1 MAVQIDGSQGKVIA
15 TRGDY
20 SGNVTIG
27 GTLTYEDV
35 TNIDAVGLITARSG
49 IEIGASPGVGA
60 SISVDGN
67 AIFSGVTTATTLRS
81 SIVKIGTDT
90 EGEPNA
96 DDLTVAGS
104 GHAGIT
110 IRAGTSS
117 QSAIY
122 MSDATSGGGEY
133 VGNIIYDHSD
143 NHMRFATAET
153 ERIRIT
159 GIGSIGIG
167 LAAPKTPLHIEG
179 VEGRAQLTLG
189 NTAAAA
195 SDGDFLAGIDFHIK
209 DNNDGTGAVCSAIRT
224 YADQN
229 HTASA
234 KGTAIAF
241 HTTDDDTT
249 VLDER
254 LRIDQYGALLIGLTT
269 PTYIAGDMRHE
280 IKKNNSRTYTAPL
293 MTGHSHLLLNNSD
306 TTTNAFCGLGFR
318 AGSGDGSIGFVYTGS
333 ANAADFVIN
342 TDGGSNGVERLRI
355 MNDGRVGI
363 KFTGNYTMNSS
374 STNLVIGDG
383 GSGVGMTFW
392 TAVGADNQTISFQSN
407 ESLSR
412 AEGEISY
419 GPSNTST
426 ANDRHA
432 MMFRTNSNE
441 RLRIASN
448 GNVGIKVTDP
458 QSNLHVYG
466 PGDIRMGSGDTGVA
480 NIALQVE
487 HADDYTGTHF
497 MFEITDSACWTF
509 NGSHIAHG
517 GGGSSYGMN
526 VTYIRAMAGR
536 EAGAADSGDTWRNG
550 GHQVNSEVMTTGQ
563 IGLNPG
569 AGSVSFATDD
579 TPDGASST
587 RSLYKISFSAAGQG
601 ATTTWGKLQGVLT
614 WASTSTNGIVK
625 IKDKDGNVLWNSRP

>member
-1 MAVQIDGSQGKVIA
+1 MAVQIDGSQGSVIA
-15 TRGDY
+15 TSGDY
-20 SGNVTIG
+20 SGGVSIG

-67 AIFSGVTTATTLRS
+67 AILS
-81 SIVKIGTDT
+81 
-90 EGEPNA
+90 
-96 DDLTVAGS
+96 
-104 GHAGIT
+104 GIT
-110 IRAGTSS
+110 TFKGTSNFGEHLLVDS
-117 QSAIY
+117 GYLKLTSEADGAQIRVGAAQDFQVEHDGSNTY
-122 MSDATSGGGEY
+122 LGNTTGDLVFQNDANIKFTLKTGG
-133 VGNIIYDHSD
+133 
-143 NHMRFATAET
+143 T
-153 ERIRIT
+153 ERVRI
-159 GIGSIGIG
+159 GAGGSVGIG
-167 LAAPKTPLHIEG
+167 LESPNSMLHVQG
-179 VEGRAQLTLG
+179 AEGRAQLTLG
-189 NTAAAA
+189 NTNAAA

-209 DNNDGTGAVCSAIRT
+209 DNNDATGSVCSAIRT

-229 HTASA
+229 HTATA

-254 LRIDQYGALLIGLTT
+254 LRITHDGKVAIGNGSPQQLLHVWPDTV
-269 PTYIAGDMRHE
+269 
-280 IKKNNSRTYTAPL
+280 
-293 MTGHSHLLLNNSD
+293 D
-306 TTTNAFCGLGFR
+306 TTTSYIRITAGDRNSNTGLDLGHD
-318 AGSGDGSIGFVYTGS
+318 ASGNGHV
-333 ANAADFVIN
+333 NMV
-342 TDGGSNGVERLRI
+342 SNGHLHFSTNNTERLRI

-441 RLRIASN
+441 RVRIASD

-550 GHQVNSEVMTTGQ
+550 GHQVNNEVMTTGQ

>member
-15 TRGDY
+15 TSGDY
-20 SGNVTIG
+20 SGGVSIG

-67 AIFSGVTTATTLRS
+67 AIFSGITTFVGSLKADGGVDASSQTVTVNQLDLADT
-81 SIVKIGTDT
+81 IVHGGDTNTKIRFPAADT
-90 EGEPNA
+90 VSVE
-96 DDLTVAGS
+96 T
-104 GHAGIT
+104 
-110 IRAGTSS
+110 AGT
-117 QSAIY
+117 
-122 MSDATSGGGEY
+122 
-133 VGNIIYDHSD
+133 
-143 NHMRFATAET
+143 
-153 ERIRIT
+153 ERLRVT

-189 NTAAAA
+189 NTNAAA

-209 DNNDGTGAVCSAIRT
+209 DNNDATGSVCSAIRT

-229 HTASA
+229 HTATA

-254 LRIDQYGALLIGLTT
+254 LRITHDGKVAIGNGSPQQLLHVWPDTV
-269 PTYIAGDMRHE
+269 
-280 IKKNNSRTYTAPL
+280 
-293 MTGHSHLLLNNSD
+293 D
-306 TTTNAFCGLGFR
+306 TTTSYIRITAGDRNSNTGLDLGHD
-318 AGSGDGSIGFVYTGS
+318 ASGNGHV
-333 ANAADFVIN
+333 NMV
-342 TDGGSNGVERLRI
+342 SNGHLHFSTNNTERLRI

-407 ESLSR
+407 ETLTR

-441 RLRIASN
+441 RVRIASD

-550 GHQVNSEVMTTGQ
+550 GHQVNNEVMTTGQ

-587 RSLYKISFSAAGQG
+587 RSLYKIAFSAAGQG

>member
-1 MAVQIDGSQGKVIA
+1 MAVQIDGSQGSVIA
-15 TRGDY
+15 TSGDY
-20 SGNVTIG
+20 SGGVSIG

-67 AIFSGVTTATTLRS
+67 AIFSGITTFVGSLKADGGVDASSQTVTVNQLDLADT
-81 SIVKIGTDT
+81 IVHGGDTNTKIRFPAADT
-90 EGEPNA
+90 VSVE
-96 DDLTVAGS
+96 T
-104 GHAGIT
+104 
-110 IRAGTSS
+110 AGT
-117 QSAIY
+117 
-122 MSDATSGGGEY
+122 
-133 VGNIIYDHSD
+133 
-143 NHMRFATAET
+143 
-153 ERIRIT
+153 ERLRVT

-189 NTAAAA
+189 NTNAAA

-209 DNNDGTGAVCSAIRT
+209 DNNDATGSVCSAIRT

-254 LRIDQYGALLIGLTT
+254 LRITHDGKVAIGNGSPQQLLHVWPDTVDTT
-269 PTYIAGDMRHE
+269 SAYIRVTAGDR
-280 IKKNNSRTYTAPL
+280 NSN
-293 MTGHSHLLLNNSD
+293 TGLD
-306 TTTNAFCGLGFR
+306 LGHD
-318 AGSGDGSIGFVYTGS
+318 ASGNGHV
-333 ANAADFVIN
+333 NMV
-342 TDGGSNGVERLRI
+342 SNGHLHFSTNNTERLRI

-363 KFTGNYTMNSS
+363 KFTGNYTMNSA

-441 RLRIASN
+441 RVRIASD

-487 HADDYTGTHF
+487 HADNYTGTHF

-550 GHQVNSEVMTTGQ
+550 GHQVNNEVMTTGQ

-601 ATTTWGKLQGVLT
+601 TVTTWGKLQGVLT

>member
-1 MAVQIDGSQGKVIA
+1 MAVQIDGSQGSVIA
-15 TRGDY
+15 TSGDY
-20 SGNVTIG
+20 SGGVSIG

-110 IRAGTSS
+110 IRAGTTS

-189 NTAAAA
+189 NTNAAA

-209 DNNDGTGAVCSAIRT
+209 DNNDATGSVCSAIRT

-229 HTASA
+229 HTATA

-254 LRIDQYGALLIGLTT
+254 LRITHDGKVAIGNGSPQQLLHVCIYRYVLMKSLLIYL
-269 PTYIAGDMRHE
+269 
-280 IKKNNSRTYTAPL
+280 KNIRPHLRLPL
-293 MTGHSHLLLNNSD
+293 LYSKIYLL
-306 TTTNAFCGLGFR
+306 
-318 AGSGDGSIGFVYTGS
+318 
-333 ANAADFVIN
+333 
-342 TDGGSNGVERLRI
+342 
-355 MNDGRVGI
+355 
-363 KFTGNYTMNSS
+363 
-374 STNLVIGDG
+374 
-383 GSGVGMTFW
+383 
-392 TAVGADNQTISFQSN
+392 
-407 ESLSR
+407 
-412 AEGEISY
+412 
-419 GPSNTST
+419 
-426 ANDRHA
+426 
-432 MMFRTNSNE
+432 
-441 RLRIASN
+441 
-448 GNVGIKVTDP
+448 
-458 QSNLHVYG
+458 
-466 PGDIRMGSGDTGVA
+466 
-480 NIALQVE
+480 
-487 HADDYTGTHF
+487 
-497 MFEITDSACWTF
+497 
-509 NGSHIAHG
+509 
-517 GGGSSYGMN
+517 
-526 VTYIRAMAGR
+526 
-536 EAGAADSGDTWRNG
+536 
-550 GHQVNSEVMTTGQ
+550 
-563 IGLNPG
+563 
-569 AGSVSFATDD
+569 
-579 TPDGASST
+579 
-587 RSLYKISFSAAGQG
+587 
-601 ATTTWGKLQGVLT
+601 
-614 WASTSTNGIVK
+614 
-625 IKDKDGNVLWNSRP
+625 

>member
-15 TRGDY
+15 TSGDY
-20 SGNVTIG
+20 SGGVSIG

-189 NTAAAA
+189 NTNAAA

-209 DNNDGTGAVCSAIRT
+209 DNNDATGSVCSAIRT

-229 HTASA
+229 HTATA

-254 LRIDQYGALLIGLTT
+254 LRITHDGKVAIGNGSPQQLLHVWPDTVDTT
-269 PTYIAGDMRHE
+269 SAYIRVTAGDR
-280 IKKNNSRTYTAPL
+280 NSN
-293 MTGHSHLLLNNSD
+293 TGLD
-306 TTTNAFCGLGFR
+306 LGHD
-318 AGSGDGSIGFVYTGS
+318 ASGNGHV
-333 ANAADFVIN
+333 NMV
-342 TDGGSNGVERLRI
+342 SNGHLHFSTNNTERLRI

-426 ANDRHA
+426 ANDRLA
-432 MMFRTNSNE
+432 WMFRTNSNE
-441 RLRIASN
+441 RVRIASD

-550 GHQVNSEVMTTGQ
+550 GHQVNNEVMTTGQ

-587 RSLYKISFSAAGQG
+587 RSLYKIAFSAAGQG

>member
-1 MAVQIDGSQGKVIA
+1 MAVQIDGSQGSVIA
-15 TRGDY
+15 TSGDY
-20 SGNVTIG
+20 SGGVSIG

-189 NTAAAA
+189 NTNAAA

-209 DNNDGTGAVCSAIRT
+209 DNNDATGSVCSAIRT

-254 LRIDQYGALLIGLTT
+254 LRITHDGKVAIGNGSPQQLLHVWPDTVDTT
-269 PTYIAGDMRHE
+269 SAYIRVTAGDR
-280 IKKNNSRTYTAPL
+280 NSN
-293 MTGHSHLLLNNSD
+293 TGLD
-306 TTTNAFCGLGFR
+306 LGHD
-318 AGSGDGSIGFVYTGS
+318 ASGNGHV
-333 ANAADFVIN
+333 NMV
-342 TDGGSNGVERLRI
+342 SNGHLHFSTNNTERLRI

-441 RLRIASN
+441 RVRIASD

-458 QSNLHVYG
+458 QSKLHVYG
-466 PGDIRMGSGDTGVA
+466 PGDIRLGMCDTGVA

-550 GHQVNSEVMTTGQ
+550 GHQVNNEVMTTGQ